1 MRTTKSKEQA
11 HDLVQD
17 VFSKCWT
24 RRDQWHEIDDM
35 GAWLYRVCANHLVDF
50 IRKSA
55 ADQRLRQ
62 QLWIRIR
69 EATNDDASV
78 AIEAREQARQ
88 LRLAIG
94 LLPAQRRTIF
104 LLNREEGLS
113 YQEIA
118 DEMKLS
124 KHTIKNQ
131 LSTALQQLRSAF
143 SPKK

>member
-1 MRTTKSKEQA
+1 MRATKSKEQA
-11 HDLVQD
+11 NDLVQD
-17 VFSKCWT
+17 VFSKCWSK
-24 RRDQWHEIDDM
+24 REQWHEIDDM
-35 GAWLYRVCANHLVDF
+35 GAWLYRVCANHLIDF
-50 IRKSA
+50 LRKSA

-62 QLWIRIR
+62 QLWIKIR
-69 EATNDDASV
+69 QTMNEDAIV
-78 AIEAREQARQ
+78 AMEAREQVRQ
-88 LRLAIG
+88 LRLAID

-131 LSTALQQLRSAF
+131 LAAALQQLRSIF
-143 SPKK
+143 SAGK